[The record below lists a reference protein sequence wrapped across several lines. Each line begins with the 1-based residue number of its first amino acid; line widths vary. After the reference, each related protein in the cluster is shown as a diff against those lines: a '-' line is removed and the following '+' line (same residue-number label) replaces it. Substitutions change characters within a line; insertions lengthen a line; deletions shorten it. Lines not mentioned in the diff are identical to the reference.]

1 MRNLDTGLPRRRHR
15 RQLRTYDN
23 CFTGVEATE
32 WLHKHLKKNP
42 NFDTKEVTREQTV
55 RLLGK
60 LLLAGVITPVTAQSV
75 WKFINRMKE
84 AFPGT
89 AGLYSVRYSK
99 LWLSTVHGF

>member
-60 LLLAGVITPVTAQSV
+60 LLLAGVITPVTAQTV
-75 WKFINRMKE
+75 RTFIGHNSPIYDECQTQSAMVL
-84 AFPGT
+84 T
-89 AGLYSVRYSK
+89 L
-99 LWLSTVHGF
+99 L